1 MVCKYWLYVNIERCN
16 LTSALLQDWKAQ
28 ELAVC
33 LSLQVH
39 WVKFGLFW
47 VANYRFCS
55 VPRVKWAISVCFLVG
70 GWANPLSS
78 GRCSAPLPRCEGV
91 WMPSCS
97 LCDPAKTGLQ
107 RADTAKQG
115 GLQCLSSCAVGK
127 QESSLS
133 SAVHL
138 APFWSTKTELKKNLR
153 EKEKDN
159 WCYLLDIL

>member
-1 MVCKYWLYVNIERCN
+1 MPLPAGSLGQIWPVSGSKQLILFSPSCKMNYF
-16 LTSALLQDWKAQ
+16 
-28 ELAVC
+28 C
-33 LSLQVH
+33 LFS
-39 WVKFGLFW
+39 G
-47 VANYRFCS
+47 
-55 VPRVKWAISVCFLVG
+55 G
-70 GWANPLSS
+70 GWTKPLSS

-115 GLQCLSSCAVGK
+115 GLQCLSSCAVDK
-127 QESSLS
+127 QKSSLS

-138 APFWSTKTELKKNLR
+138 APFWSTKIDLEKNLR